1 MYKVRLRIL
10 LAGVAAALLVL
21 SWRVAQLQIVHGQ
34 RYRQAARGML
44 DSAARRETVR
54 GDITDRNGQCLAT
67 SYPRYAL
74 YLDYRLLTAEP
85 KWVQRQ
91 RQAIERAEGVDE
103 ELAKEIYR
111 RREANTWRIAQRL
124 ADEQGVDLA
133 RSVQKIIRRVR
144 RIRRSVGTTVREEM
158 GTHAVVTDLPAPIY
172 IDADS
177 TIGAEVKPF
186 LKRGYPYGDA
196 ACHIIGMVGQV
207 TADELERM
215 PDVKGGDEVG
225 KRGIEKMCEELL
237 RGRRGRLWTERV
249 SDGQNVLEDVPAVPG
264 RDIHLTIDIALQQDI
279 EKLFREMTTLP
290 GETESRNGA
299 AVVISVRTGE
309 VLAMVSIPTYDLETF
324 GDRFGGL
331 ARDQLQLPLLHRAVT
346 ACYPPGSAAKPIIA
360 LAGLTERVID
370 QDTIYTCRGY
380 LHNPNAFRCWIYS
393 HGGSHGPLN
402 VQGAIK
408 NSCNVFFYHV
418 GEQLGLDREL
428 YWFDQFGCGQLPGTG
443 LPEEK
448 PGSVAAGELPPGAGT
463 SRLLAIGQGPFS
475 ATPLQCANVMAT
487 IARGGVFLSPIIA
500 LEGGPSQVRRDLDI
514 PPEHVA
520 VVHRG
525 MYEVCNSPG
534 GTAYTPF
541 HTGLP
546 LGVEVCGKTG
556 TAETAPQRVD
566 SNENG
571 RIDSEDEIVRRG
583 DMAWFGG
590 FAPYDDPQVAIAV
603 VVEYVTGGGGSRYA
617 APIGR
622 EIIRLCRRYGYIR

>member
-1 MYKVRLRIL
+1 M
-10 LAGVAAALLVL
+10 AGMAAALMVL
-21 SWRVAQLQIVHGQ
+21 SWRVAQLQIVHG
-34 RYRQAARGML
+34 RTCRQDARNML
-44 DSAARRETVR
+44 NSVSSPETIR
-54 GDITDRNGQCLAT
+54 GKITDRNGQFLAMDGD
-67 SYPRYAL
+67 SYSL
-74 YLDYRLLTAEP
+74 CLDYRLLTAEP
-85 KWVQRQ
+85 RWVKSQQRNIAEEENVSQ
-91 RQAIERAEGVDE
+91 QRAE
-103 ELAKEIYR
+103 EIYR

-133 RSVQKIIRRVR
+133 RSVQTIVRRVQ
-144 RIRRSVGTTVREEM
+144 RIRRSVGTTVREEEQ
-158 GTHAVVTDLPAPIY
+158 THAVVTGLPDPIY
-172 IDADS
+172 IAADS
-177 TIGAEVKPF
+177 TVGAEVKPF
-186 LKRGYPYGDA
+186 LKRRYPYGDA

-207 TADELERM
+207 TADELKRM

-225 KRGIEKMCEELL
+225 KRGIEKMCEDLL
-237 RGRRGRLWTERV
+237 RGRRGRLRKERV
-249 SDGQNVLEDVPAVPG
+249 SDGQIVREDVRAVPG
-264 RDIHLTIDIALQQDI
+264 RDIHLTIDIRLQRDI

-290 GETESRNGA
+290 GETVGRDGA

-324 GDRFGGL
+324 GKRFGAL

-346 ACYPPGSAAKPIIA
+346 AYYPPGSVAKPIIA
-360 LAGLTERVID
+360 LAGLTERAID
-370 QDTIYTCRGY
+370 KDTIYTCRGY

-393 HGGSHGPLN
+393 RGGSHGPLN

-418 GEQLGLDREL
+418 GEELGLDREL
-428 YWFDQFGCGQLPGTG
+428 YWFEQFGYGRLPGTG

-448 PGSVAAGELPPGAGT
+448 PGSIAAGELPPGPGT

-500 LEGGPSQVRRDLDI
+500 LEGGPNQVRRDLGI

-541 HTGLP
+541 HMGLP

-556 TAETAPQRVD
+556 TAQTAPQRVD

-571 RIDSEDEIVRRG
+571 RIDTEDEIVRRG
-583 DMAWFGG
+583 DTALFSG
-590 FAPYDDPQVAIAV
+590 FAPYQDPQVAVAV
-603 VVEYVTGGGGSRYA
+603 VVEYVTDGGGSRYA

>member
-1 MYKVRLRIL
+1 MYKYRLKIL
-10 LAGVAAALLVL
+10 MAGMAAALVVL

-34 RYRQAARGML
+34 AYRQAARDML
-44 DSAARRETVR
+44 NSVSSPETIR
-54 GDITDRNGQCLAT
+54 GKITDRNGQFLAMDGE
-67 SYPRYAL
+67 SYSL
-74 YLDYRLLTAEP
+74 CLDYRLLTTEP
-85 KWVQRQ
+85 KWVKSRQ
-91 RQAIERAEGVDE
+91 RTIARGENVSQQRAE
-103 ELAKEIYR
+103 EIYR
-111 RREANTWRIAQRL
+111 RREANTWRIAQQL

-133 RSVQKIIRRVR
+133 RSVQTIVRRVQ
-144 RIRRSVGTTVREEM
+144 RIRRSVGTTVREEV
-158 GTHAVVTDLPAPIY
+158 GTHAVVTGLPNLIY

-186 LKRGYPYGDA
+186 LKRRYPYGDA

-207 TADELERM
+207 TADELKRM
-215 PDVKGGDEVG
+215 HDVKGGDEVG
-225 KRGIEKMCEELL
+225 KRGIEKMCEDLL
-237 RGRRGRLWTERV
+237 RGRRGRLWKERV
-249 SDGQNVLEDVPAVPG
+249 SDGQIVREDVPAVPG
-264 RDIHLTIDIALQQDI
+264 RDIHLTIDIRLQRDI

-309 VLAMVSIPTYDLETF
+309 VLAMVSIPTYNLETF
-324 GDRFGGL
+324 GERFGGL
-331 ARDQLQLPLLHRAVT
+331 ARDELQLPLLHRAVT
-346 ACYPPGSAAKPIIA
+346 ACYPPGSVAKPIIA
-360 LAGLTERVID
+360 LAGLTERAID

-418 GEQLGLDREL
+418 GEELGLDREL
-428 YWFDQFGCGQLPGTG
+428 YWFEQFGYGRLPGTG

-448 PGSVAAGELPPGAGT
+448 PGSIAAGELPPGPGT

-500 LEGGPSQVRRDLDI
+500 LEGGPNQVRRDLGI
-514 PPEHVA
+514 PPEHMA

-525 MYEVCNSPG
+525 MYEVCNAPG

-556 TAETAPQRVD
+556 TAQTAPQRVD

-571 RIDSEDEIVRRG
+571 RIDGEDEIVRRG
-583 DMAWFGG
+583 DTALFSG
-590 FAPYDDPQVAIAV
+590 FAPYEDPQVAVAV

-622 EIIRLCRRYGYIR
+622 EIIRLCRQYGYIR